1 MFSLLFDHARGTVE
15 IPVLI
20 DYNLEITTL
29 DCVGPLD
36 CLMNSRKHRMA
47 NLYRSAGWRCLPLTV
62 LIVACAL
69 TLNTAVAQT
78 RLEEGESVKVMFLN
92 GWFDG
97 TVLGRDKNRYGVE
110 FEFAGSM
117 KREMFERSAIRKECE
132 IDALDLARAWESSNG
147 KFKIDAAL
155 KSFVGEK
162 ILLAKTDGNE
172 IEVPITSLSEKDQL
186 YLKKFK
192 KQFDEATKKGVV
204 PAAVPKLPPV
214 EDFGSF
220 ALGDI
225 GSMIGKGLPSA
236 LGSIPSFYTSFEQS
250 GTGFYFARDRQ
261 KIVAA
266 IPVGGPEQLILM
278 TAREN
283 NFHNRGVEFQS
294 QAYWVSLKQ
303 KKMIGSVALT
313 PEDFIVDYDPRTK
326 RLLSIHSDEMRGKGD
341 QGTITLWSLKPAETQ
356 ADPLMRWG
364 IEVDVFDRSH
374 FAKLITAD
382 LVLTKAARHTYV
394 AWDTASK
401 SIAYTFKSASFFDA
415 PIVLTADRKSIIV
428 PEDGKVSV
436 IDALSGDLRFSL
448 PVQDR
453 HVSGANVNASGT
465 KLAALTERNVYVW
478 DLESGSTD
486 PQVFDAPLI
495 GSPFASRIEWVSDD
509 LLLAESAMERV
520 LYRLSLQ
527 LPVWSYRMEGAQSW
541 LNRDPLTNQVLNGLF
556 FYVAEPDSMR
566 GSIAVGA
573 VQLPGPQVDEVT
585 SNINRPSLMLMKPG
599 VRIGLKLDKVS
610 DPGSVQQWLSEKIQ
624 ANGWVLDPNASIR
637 MHAEMGVGQSQTET
651 YREMG
656 LGNKTTS
663 VTFTPHFAN
672 IVIKQGDTIV
682 WQTGTTTGPPPIVAG
697 QNIQA
702 EVAKSEVPQLDFFR
716 VVKIPNEI
724 IDPKYSRGF
733 GVSKLG
739 LRGIEVVSTTPPGR
753 SGDPQEEDRKSD
765 EERREN
771 SKSRP

>member
-1 MFSLLFDHARGTVE
+1 MSGRIRSSCLRYFCVAAIVVCCSSL
-15 IPVLI
+15 P
-20 DYNLEITTL
+20 
-29 DCVGPLD
+29 
-36 CLMNSRKHRMA
+36 
-47 NLYRSAGWRCLPLTV
+47 
-62 LIVACAL
+62 
-69 TLNTAVAQT
+69 NTGFAQT

-92 GWFDG
+92 SWFDG
-97 TVLGRDKNRYGVE
+97 TVLGKDKNRYGVE
-110 FEFAGSM
+110 FEFAGTM
-117 KREMFERSAIRKECE
+117 KREMFERAAIRKACE

-155 KSFVGEK
+155 KSFAGDKV
-162 ILLAKTDGNE
+162 LLAKTDGNE

-192 KQFDEATKKGVV
+192 KQFDDATKKGAV
-204 PAAVPKLPPV
+204 PAAVPKLPPI
-214 EDFGSF
+214 EDFGSP

-225 GSMIGKGLPSA
+225 GSMIGTGSPSS
-236 LGSIPSFYTSFEQS
+236 LGSVPNFYTTFEQS

-261 KIVAA
+261 QIVAA
-266 IPVGGPEQLILM
+266 IPVGGPDQLVLM

-283 NFHNRGVEFQS
+283 NFQNRGVEFQS

-303 KKMIGSVALT
+303 KKMLGSVALT

-326 RLLSIHSDEMRGKGD
+326 RLVSIHSDEMRGQGD
-341 QGTITLWSLKPAETQ
+341 QDTMTLWSLKPGDTQ
-356 ADPLMRWG
+356 AEPLMRWA
-364 IEVDVFDRSH
+364 ISVDVFDRSH

-465 KLAALTERNVYVW
+465 KLAALTERHVYVW
-478 DLESGSTD
+478 DLESRSTD
-486 PQVFDAPLI
+486 PQVYEAPLI

-509 LLLAESAMERV
+509 LLLAESSMERV

-573 VQLPGPQVDEVT
+573 VKLPGPQVDEMT
-585 SNINRPSLMLMKPG
+585 SKLNRQSLMLMKQG

-624 ANGWVLDPNASIR
+624 ANRWVLDPNASIQL
-637 MHAEMGVGQSQTET
+637 HAEMGVGKTQTET

-656 LGNKTTS
+656 IGNKTTS
-663 VTFTPHFAN
+663 VTFTPHFAS

-682 WQTGTTTGPPPIVAG
+682 WQTGTTTGPPPIVSG
-697 QNIQA
+697 QNIQS

-716 VVKIPNEI
+716 VVKIPSEI

-739 LRGIEVVSTTPPGR
+739 LRGVEVVSTTPPGR

-765 EERREN
+765 QERRDSN
-771 SKSRP
+771 TNRP